1 MNISLPFDPLKR
13 SEETERLVVRGE
25 RRLYHKFRAAPY
37 YGGIATADAIGCS
50 FLCAYCWSYKRNENP
65 VHFGRFFSAQE
76 VADSLLRIARQRGL
90 ELFRV
95 TGSEPILGESSL
107 RHLLQVIEM
116 IHSQKPRAKFIIE
129 TNGLVLGYRQELAFQ
144 LNKEHVLVRVAV
156 KGVNPDSFE
165 RITGAQAQFFPLPL
179 RALQNLEKLGVR
191 VWPAL
196 MADLFRE
203 SEIVGLRKMLREG
216 HIQAELE
223 LESLEPYPFVLE
235 NMRRRGLFFKNA

>member
-1 MNISLPFDPLKR
+1 MK
-13 SEETERLVVRGE
+13 GE
-25 RRLYHKFRAAPY
+25 KRLYHKFRAAPY
-37 YGGIATADAIGCS
+37 YGGIATADAVGCS

-76 VADSLLRIARQRGL
+76 VADNLLRIARQRGL
-90 ELFRV
+90 DLFRI

-129 TNGLVLGYRQELAFQ
+129 TNGLVLGYRKELVSW
-144 LNKEHVLVRVAV
+144 LKKDCVVVRVAI
-156 KGVNPDSFE
+156 KGVDSDSFE
-165 RITGAQAQFFPLPL
+165 RISGARAEFFPLPL
-179 RALQNLEKLGVR
+179 RAIQNLEQLGVC

-203 SEIVGLRKMLREG
+203 SEIVGLRKMLREW

-223 LESLEPYPFVLE
+223 LEGLEPYPFVLE
-235 NMRRRGLFFKNA
+235 NMRRRGLFLRSA